1 MTSCSTRAQSR
12 IPRSVLLAAGL
23 CLAGI
28 AADPSAAELNEAQ
41 QRGKQIYFEGV
52 SPRGTEITA
61 VVGDEAAMLPGSAMP
76 CSGCH
81 GSDGLGRPE
90 GGIIPLD
97 VRWSELVKTYGH
109 VHHDGRRHP
118 PFDDDSFI
126 RSMIAG
132 IDPANNPLD
141 RSMPMY
147 QMSGEDMQ
155 DLVAYMKVLEY
166 DADPGVGDDTVT
178 VATLLP
184 LTGNA
189 TDTGDAMRMVLDAYF
204 SEINDTGGVF
214 GRRIE
219 LLVVPMGVSAA
230 ATMDTV
236 RAAFDSEGIF
246 ALVGAF
252 TIGLDDELLTYLR
265 ADNVPLVGPFTL
277 DPGDAYMD
285 QAAFYL
291 YAGFEDQVRVL
302 AKQALTDSAAADKI
316 LVLGP
321 EGERTKRLQRAAK
334 DELRGKGGDAAPV
347 TRSYPAGGFDAPGV
361 ARSIADQGLEAV
373 VFVGTQADFDA
384 LVAELR
390 NQAPVPRI
398 YLLSSLI
405 ERPLVDLPALFDERV
420 FLAYPTLSSDVTPRG
435 RDEFGRLAE
444 KYGLPRSHIQA
455 QVAAM
460 AAAKLFVEGLR
471 KAGRELSRVR
481 LVDGLEELYQFDT
494 GVTPPLSYGPNR
506 RVGARGAHIV
516 TVDLDDKTY
525 KPVGDGWHE
534 AQ

>member
-1 MTSCSTRAQSR
+1 VTSRCILRHSGFLKA
-12 IPRSVLLAAGL
+12 IAVAVLIACAATETN
-23 CLAGI
+23 A
-28 AADPSAAELNEAQ
+28 SELSESQ
-41 QRGKQIYFEGV
+41 QRGKQIYFEGT

-61 VVGDEAAMLPGSAMP
+61 VVGDEAAMLPGSIMP
-76 CSGCH
+76 CSSCH

-90 GGIIPLD
+90 GGVIPLD
-97 VRWSELVKTYGH
+97 IRWSELVKTYGH

-132 IDPANNPLD
+132 VDPANNPMD

-147 QMSGEDMQ
+147 QVSGEDMA

-166 DADPGVGDDTVT
+166 DVDPGVSDDTVT

-189 TDTGDAMRMVLDAYF
+189 TDTGEAMRMVLDAYF

-219 LLVVPMGVSAA
+219 MLAVPMG
-230 ATMDTV
+230 ATVDATLDAL
-236 RAAFDSEGIF
+236 RAAYDSEGIF

-252 TIGLDDELLTYLR
+252 TIGLDEPLLTYLR

-277 DPGDAYMD
+277 DPGDAFLD

-302 AKQALTDSAAADKI
+302 AMQALADSAAADKI

-334 DELRGKGGDAAPV
+334 DQLRGKGGDAAPLAQ
-347 TRSYPAGGFDAPGV
+347 SYPAEGFDAPGV
-361 ARSIADQGLEAV
+361 ARGIADRGTKAV
-373 VFVGTQADFDA
+373 VFVGAQAEFDA
-384 LVAELR
+384 LIAELK
-390 NQAPVPRI
+390 NQVPVPRI

-420 FLAYPTLSSDVTPRG
+420 FLAYPTLSSDITARG

-455 QVAAM
+455 QLAAL

-471 KAGRELSRVR
+471 AAGRDLSRLR
-481 LVDGLEELYQFDT
+481 LVDGLEALYQFDT
-494 GVTPPLSYGPNR
+494 GVTPPLTYGPNR
-506 RVGARGAHIV
+506 RIGARGAHIV

-525 KPVGDGWHE
+525 RPVGDGWH
-534 AQ
+534 AVR